1 VVVPLRL
8 ALIAVALAEGGFML
22 ADGLRN
28 LLTGT
33 YFGGTLGPWSLLVAG
48 AGLDPH
54 HFGAVFVALGLL
66 WLGAQAALLARTPW
80 SPWAGLAAGVLTLW
94 YVPVGTF
101 LALVWLVLLWL
112 STRARAGSAA
122 G

>member
-1 VVVPLRL
+1 VLLRAALVV
-8 ALIAVALAEGGFML
+8 VALAQGGFML

-33 YFGGTLGPWSLLVAG
+33 YFGGGALGPWSALVAR

-54 HFGAVFVALGLL
+54 HFGAVFAVLGLL
-66 WLGAQAALLARTPW
+66 WLVALAGLLAGA
-80 SPWAGLAAGVLTLW
+80 PWAPWLALAVGVLTLW
-94 YVPVGTF
+94 YVPVGTV
-101 LALVWLVLLWL
+101 LALVWLGLLL
-112 STRARAGSAA
+112 LMRAGSRA